1 MDKELNKKIALLAEI
16 AKQNRIIELRL
27 KQDKIKNEQIKR
39 EIWKMIKNLSK

>member
-1 MDKELNKKIALLAEI
+1 MDKELNKKIAILAEI
-16 AKQNRIIELRL
+16 ARQNRIIELRL

>member
-16 AKQNRIIELRL
+16 ARQNRIIELRL

-39 EIWKMIKNLSK
+39 EIWKMIENLSK